1 MRPQAEALMPPPPAR
16 APGDHRPRVLGE
28 PGVWVLILAD
38 LILFG
43 VFFVVLSSY
52 RTQHGAE
59 FAASQEVLNRGIATA
74 NTVVLVTSG
83 LLIAIAVRRARARRD
98 ATLPF
103 RAGIV
108 GGVVFVVLKLT
119 EYALETG
126 HGATFSSNVFFSL
139 YYGYTSIHLLHVV
152 FGVAAL
158 LMISPSLRAVGAGS
172 GRAEDLANV
181 ESAASFWHLVDV
193 LWIALYALVYLI

>member
-1 MRPQAEALMPPPPAR
+1 MSQHAEAIKPPPAL
-16 APGDHRPRVLGE
+16 APGDRPRVPGE
-28 PGVWVLILAD
+28 PGVWVLILSD

-43 VFFVVLSSY
+43 VFFVVLAYY
-52 RTQHGAE
+52 RMHHGPE
-59 FAASQEVLNRGIATA
+59 FSASQTVLSRGIATA

-83 LLIAIAVRRARARRD
+83 LLIAIAVRRARAHQD

-108 GGVVFVVLKLT
+108 GGVVFMTLKIT
-119 EYALETG
+119 EYMLEIG

-139 YYGYTSIHLLHVV
+139 YYGYTCIHLMHVV
-152 FGVAAL
+152 FGVAVL
-158 LMISPSLRAVGAGS
+158 LIVSPSLRAVGAGS
-172 GRAEDLANV
+172 GRSEDLANV

-193 LWIALYALVYLI
+193 LWIALYALLYLI